1 MSKTTIYF
9 EVKSRDI
16 QMSWGSAF
24 RQTTLIILVL
34 LEEIMV
40 EVDGIFT
47 CHVLCILHNDF
58 PWGGFLDEV
67 VLVPREVTASRRISN
82 AGSRL
87 QCRGM
92 E

>member
-1 MSKTTIYF
+1 
-9 EVKSRDI
+9 
-16 QMSWGSAF
+16 
-24 RQTTLIILVL
+24 
-34 LEEIMV
+34 MV
-40 EVDGIFT
+40 EVDGIPA

-58 PWGGFLDEV
+58 PWGDFLDEV
-67 VLVPREVTASRRISN
+67 VLLPREVTASRRISN